1 MSLYPKSANLL
12 IEQLAKLPGVGK
24 ATAKRLA
31 FFILKSDQKENIAL
45 ASAIKD
51 VKENVPKTKI
61 KININFSDVEALIF
75 SIINQNFHQSLKA
88 LF

>member
-1 MSLYPKSANLL
+1 FRIAMLFGFSKLILL
-12 IEQLAKLPGVGK
+12 GSWSFTNKHLSFNKK
-24 ATAKRLA
+24 
-31 FFILKSDQKENIAL
+31 
-45 ASAIKD
+45 KD